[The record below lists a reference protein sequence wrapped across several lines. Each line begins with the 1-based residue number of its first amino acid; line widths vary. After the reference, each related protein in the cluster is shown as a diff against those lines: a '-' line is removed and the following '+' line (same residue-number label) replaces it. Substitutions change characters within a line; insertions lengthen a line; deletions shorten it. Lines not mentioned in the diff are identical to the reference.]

1 MEPFFKV
8 GDEVRFK
15 MPKHIPMTV
24 SGEWIPGIGVS
35 IISSLEI
42 IASSD
47 RIKGKVTD
55 VRPDEYDPKLFPTAD
70 SLDGALY
77 KITITCNHP
86 AGNDLV
92 FRIPCCCL
100 ERVTNDL
107 TPNSFTQIEE
117 AALEDFQKTR
127 AAIASKTAHLEEV
140 LSCPCVTA
148 PVDFK
153 SPVVE
158 LTLPDPDKP
167 YKFNFKN

>member
-86 AGNDLV
+86 AGIDLV
-92 FRIPCCCL
+92 FRLPNCCL
-100 ERVTNDL
+100 ERVTNGSTL
-107 TPNSFTQIEE
+107 SLKEFQRICEAITP
-117 AALEDFQKTR
+117 
-127 AAIASKTAHLEEV
+127 KTAHLEEV
-140 LSCPCVTA
+140 LNCPCVTA
-148 PVDFK
+148 
-153 SPVVE
+153 
-158 LTLPDPDKP
+158 LDPDKP
-167 YKFNFKN
+167 YKFNFIN